1 MNQKAKIKMGIDLV
15 MTILLL
21 CQMAY
26 MLIGETAHEWLGTA
40 MFLPS
45 EPLYNSWE
53 CSFQQIS
60 RW

>member
-1 MNQKAKIKMGIDLV
+1 MCKVNQKAKIKMGIDLV

-40 MFLPS
+40 MFL
-45 EPLYNSWE
+45 LFIFHHIVN
-53 CSFQQIS
+53 
-60 RW
+60 RK